1 MPKSLLIVESP
12 TKVKTLKSFLGPD
25 FTIMGSQGHVRDL
38 PKSGLSVDIEHDFT
52 PEYELLED
60 RGHIIDA
67 MRKAA
72 RNADHIYLASDPD
85 REGEAIAWHIQ
96 EALKLKDV
104 RRIEFNEITKTAVQR
119 ALSNPR
125 EIDMDR
131 VNAQQARRVLDRIIG
146 YQVSPLLARK
156 IVRGLSA
163 GRVQSVCGAFGVR
176 PRTRNSSL
184 QNRRILERHRAG
196 FAAKQRVSLSR
207 EIADARKQKAGNS
220 QRRRSDGTG
229 RSAASAAVCGQR
241 CQAPRE
247 KTQRA
252 AAVHHQHFAAG
263 SQQATGLF
271 RPNAP

>member
-38 PKSGLSVDIEHDFT
+38 PKSGLSVDIEHDFA
-52 PEYELLED
+52 PKYELLED
-60 RGHIIDA
+60 RGHIIEA

-163 GRVQSVCGAFGVR
+163 GRVQSVSVR
-176 PRTRNSSL
+176 LVCDR
-184 QNRRILERHRAG
+184 E
-196 FAAKQRVSLSR
+196 R
-207 EIADARKQKAGNS
+207 EIQAFKIEEYWSVTALVSPQDKDFPFPAKLITRENKKLEIHNEDEAMELVEALRPLPYVVCRARWCWACTTKADPS
-220 QRRRSDGTG
+220 
-229 RSAASAAVCGQR
+229 
-241 CQAPRE
+241 
-247 KTQRA
+247 RA
-252 AAVHHQHFAAG
+252 Q
-263 SQQATGLF
+263 TD
-271 RPNAP
+271 